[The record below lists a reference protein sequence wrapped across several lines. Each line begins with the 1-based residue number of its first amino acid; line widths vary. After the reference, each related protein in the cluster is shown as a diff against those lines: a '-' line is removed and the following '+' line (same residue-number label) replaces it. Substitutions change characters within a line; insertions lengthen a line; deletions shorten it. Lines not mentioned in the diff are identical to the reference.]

1 MPPARPRRWYRVL
14 LALYP
19 PSVRE
24 ERGPEMECLFEA
36 MCRDRIEEKGAL
48 GVGFRAAAVWDALGG
63 ALVEWLS
70 AARDV
75 IRSVTAKTMGE
86 HMFAL
91 WGDVRFAA
99 RQLVQ
104 QPMYSLTIVF
114 LMAVGIAGNA
124 AVFRIVN
131 GLFIRP
137 LPFEESERLVD
148 LNETAPQWDLEI
160 LGIAYRDFDRWRAES
175 RTFEA
180 MTIVDFDGGNA
191 MIDGSPLHLDY
202 LRTTHDADDVFRME
216 PLLGRFFEPQEDQP
230 DGPGVGLLTYAFWQQ
245 QFASDRD
252 VLGRTVSIAGRPVEI
267 IGVLPP
273 ESRFVG
279 ESDMWIPLQ
288 EDPTE
293 FDGWSAGGVGR
304 LAAGVTIEQAREE
317 LLAIHKGMVD
327 EFEVN
332 EISFPTVT
340 TLRDRFLGDY
350 RLGSGFLMAA
360 VAVVLLIVCVNI
372 AGLVSARSMG
382 RSQEV
387 AVRRALGAPRG
398 RIVRQLLTESA
409 VLATVGAAAG
419 LLLGAWGSGA
429 ILSRLAEEF
438 PRWVTFDLD
447 ARFMTFAV
455 GITVAAAVLFG
466 LAPALQASGRA
477 LAGTSRTTGSL
488 RRRRVMSMMVS
499 GEVALALTL
508 LVVGGLTVL
517 DARRLADVDPG
528 FEADGLIGYSLSL
541 PEGRYDSQAR
551 LAFVDDYLPRLAALP
566 GIESAAVASS
576 LPLSGHWGWFFIAE
590 GAPPRGEEDS
600 NPVVLNRVVSPSY
613 FETAGVEF
621 VAGGP
626 FDDFHGRDRGTR
638 AVVVNETF
646 VRTHLSHV
654 ENPIGA
660 RVVSGTDLPD
670 DPSWMT
676 VVGVTR
682 DVKHYGVDEEMRP
695 GVYQPI
701 RQFAL
706 AGFQVAL
713 RVRGESSAILS
724 QVRALTTEI
733 DAELPVFDVV
743 TMNEEMDEALW
754 ARRASSWLIA
764 AFSAVALLLA
774 VAGLYGMISY
784 TVGQRTR
791 EISIRMAVGA
801 QREDVLRQVVRQGM
815 VLVAF
820 GTVLGLGLSLAGARL
835 VSGLLVGVEPRDP
848 VVYGGVTLL
857 VLVVAATANYL
868 PARRAARLDP
878 MEALRRE

>member
-1 MPPARPRRWYRVL
+1 
-14 LALYP
+14 
-19 PSVRE
+19 
-24 ERGPEMECLFEA
+24 
-36 MCRDRIEEKGAL
+36 
-48 GVGFRAAAVWDALGG
+48 
-63 ALVEWLS
+63 
-70 AARDV
+70 
-75 IRSVTAKTMGE
+75 
-86 HMFAL
+86 
-91 WGDVRFAA
+91 
-99 RQLVQ
+99 
-104 QPMYSLTIVF
+104 
-114 LMAVGIAGNA
+114 
-124 AVFRIVN
+124 
-131 GLFIRP
+131 
-137 LPFEESERLVD
+137 
-148 LNETAPQWDLEI
+148 
-160 LGIAYRDFDRWRAES
+160 
-175 RTFEA
+175 
-180 MTIVDFDGGNA
+180 
-191 MIDGSPLHLDY
+191 
-202 LRTTHDADDVFRME
+202 
-216 PLLGRFFEPQEDQP
+216 
-230 DGPGVGLLTYAFWQQ
+230 
-245 QFASDRD
+245 
-252 VLGRTVSIAGRPVEI
+252 
-267 IGVLPP
+267 
-273 ESRFVG
+273 
-279 ESDMWIPLQ
+279 
-288 EDPTE
+288 
-293 FDGWSAGGVGR
+293 
-304 LAAGVTIEQAREE
+304 
-317 LLAIHKGMVD
+317 
-327 EFEVN
+327 
-332 EISFPTVT
+332 
-340 TLRDRFLGDY
+340 
-350 RLGSGFLMAA
+350 MAA
-360 VAVVLLIVCVNI
+360 VAVVLLIVCANI

-466 LAPALQASGRA
+466 LAPALQASGRVTGA
-477 LAGTSRTTGSL
+477 TSRTTGSR
-488 RRRRVMSMMVS
+488 RRRRVMSMLVS

-528 FEADGLIGYSLSL
+528 FEADGLIGYRLSL
-541 PEGRYDSQAR
+541 PEGRYDAETR
-551 LAFVDDYLPRLAALP
+551 LTFVDDYLSRLEALP

-576 LPLSGHWGWFFIAE
+576 LPLSGHWGWFFVAE
-590 GAPPRGEEDS
+590 GAPPRGEDDS

-621 VAGGP
+621 VSGGP
-626 FDDFHGRDRGTR
+626 FDDFHGRERGTR

-701 RQFAL
+701 RQFPL

-713 RVRGESSAILS
+713 RVQGESSAILS
-724 QVRALTTEI
+724 QVRALTAEI
-733 DAELPVFDVV
+733 DSELPVFDVV
-743 TMNEEMDEALW
+743 TMNDEMDEALW

-815 VLVAF
+815 VLVAV
-820 GTVLGLGLSLAGARL
+820 GTIVGLGISLAGARV
-835 VSGLLVGVEPRDP
+835 VSGLLVGVAPTEPL
-848 VVYGGVTLL
+848 VYGGVTLL